1 MSPFCS
7 AASRFSFPA
16 DILLFKNWSSNA
28 KGMSWNIQGL
38 YFYIY
43 KKKKIIV
50 ICTEDL
56 IFVLTFKVC
65 MSDMDPT
72 S

>member
-1 MSPFCS
+1 MQ
-7 AASRFSFPA
+7 
-16 DILLFKNWSSNA
+16 
-28 KGMSWNIQGL
+28 GMSWNIQGL